1 MKKCYFIEYILGI
14 SQRHSSKD
22 ELNQNEIE
30 LVSND
35 QSGSIGKLINDITF
49 FEKETFE
56 NCYKRYHREKDLE
69 TLFENAHNI
78 LVNNKSIA
86 EGVDFKQLEEVMDCS
101 WSLEKQ
107 EHNGNEIEAYD
118 CLRQNI
124 PNKILNGWVVE
135 HLPDGR
141 GKVGK

>member
-1 MKKCYFIEYILGI
+1 MVLHRMYFLGI

-22 ELNQNEIE
+22 ELNQNENE
-30 LVSND
+30 LESIN

-56 NCYKRYHREKDLE
+56 NCYKRYHSEKDLE
-69 TLFENAHNI
+69 TLYENAHNI

-86 EGVDFKQLEEVMDCS
+86 DGVDFKQLEEVMDCS

-107 EHNGNEIEAYD
+107 EHDGNEAEAYD
-118 CLRQNI
+118 CLRKNI
-124 PNKILNGWVVE
+124 SNKILHGWVVE

>member
-22 ELNQNEIE
+22 ELNQNENE
-30 LVSND
+30 LESMD

-56 NCYKRYHREKDLE
+56 NCYKRYHSEKDLE

-107 EHNGNEIEAYD
+107 EHDGNEIEAYD
-118 CLRQNI
+118 CLRKNI
-124 PNKILNGWVVE
+124 PNKILHGWVVE